1 MFNRTE
7 SRAEHFFK
15 DILPEEAFTRKPDKV
30 EKVADEEVEKL
41 IKEVLEHCE
50 KISELSAPANTS
62 SKSAENFGSTQPKV
76 PLMCKII
83 DKIFNLLNPQK
94 RGV

>member
-30 EKVADEEVEKL
+30 EKVDEEVEKL
-41 IKEVLEHCE
+41 IKEVLEQCE
-50 KISELSAPANTS
+50 KISELSTPANNP
-62 SKSAENFGSTQPKV
+62 SKSAENFGSTQPKA
-76 PLMCKII
+76 PLMCKTI
-83 DKIFNLLNPQK
+83 DKIFNPLNPQK
-94 RGV
+94 RGL